1 MAKFP
6 VDTAVVV
13 RDLVWNNPGGTV
25 TKTRGALA
33 DVVDAPTMGT
43 YDPRKANQM
52 KYSVAIKNGP
62 TITVDESKMM
72 SLQDFYFQCFMG
84 EHLLLALREQL
95 NDGTLSSVSLGPDE
109 YTTLEI
115 DEHDGVTRM
124 TGEIKGFGK
133 TKYPVYFHK
142 VDLRHIEALYE
153 QLYND
158 ARAKWI
164 KYKEG
169 TALPEELE
177 DICAPLVVVFS
188 TLQFSANEWRWFNAG
203 TAAYL
208 HRYYLLP
215 LFSTTTMSAVLT
227 ILPYLCHTRPCPA
240 VLKKLY

>member
-25 TKTRGALA
+25 TKTRGALG

-133 TKYPVYFHK
+133 TKYPVSFHK

-169 TALPEELE
+169 TARGTGGHLRPARWW
-177 DICAPLVVVFS
+177 C
-188 TLQFSANEWRWFNAG
+188 SAR
-203 TAAYL
+203 
-208 HRYYLLP
+208 
-215 LFSTTTMSAVLT
+215 AVLGERVALVPCGNRGVPT
-227 ILPYLCHTRPCPA
+227 RGRHRGQCLLRGHRARPDRDDGPFRGRRRLGVPVPALP
-240 VLKKLY
+240 V